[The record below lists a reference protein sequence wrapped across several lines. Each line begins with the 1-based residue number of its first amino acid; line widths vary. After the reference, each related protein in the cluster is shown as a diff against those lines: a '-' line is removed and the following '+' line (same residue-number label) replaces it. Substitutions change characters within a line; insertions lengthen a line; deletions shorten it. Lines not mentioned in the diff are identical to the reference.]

1 MTTDSLPSALVN
13 CNSKPESNFP
23 IDEKEPSRNKTNGD
37 EGVCDHVNLEEKAAD
52 LSSNNGD
59 GDDYPQGMK
68 RFVIVLA
75 LILAIFLASLDMT
88 IVATAIPRITDEFH
102 GLDKVSWYGSAFFMT
117 NGGFQSSWGK
127 AYKYFP
133 LKTVFLSCIIVF
145 EIGSLICAVAQNSTT
160 LIVGRAVTGLGA
172 AGIGTGA
179 YTIIAFIAEPAKRA
193 MYTGFVGMSF
203 GFASVI
209 GPLLGGAFTDHV
221 SWRWCFY
228 INLPIGGISAF
239 IVLFFFHA
247 PAGAKPVVA
256 ELREKI
262 LQMDFVGAG
271 MIMGGITAYMLALQ
285 YAGQTKSW
293 NDSVVIGLLV
303 GFVLIFMVFG
313 VWEVYQGERAM
324 VVPRLIK
331 QRAILI
337 SCLFTFF
344 FVGSYYLVIYYLP
357 IYFQSVHDVSP
368 TMSGVRNLPLIIAVT
383 VSMILSGIFVS
394 KTGIAGPIKV
404 VGAAIAIVASGLLY
418 TLDIDTS
425 AGKWIGYQIIGGVG
439 WGVAFQLPIIVGQAY
454 SDATDVSS
462 VTAMVLLFQC
472 LGGSFFVA
480 AGQSAFVN
488 RLLANLPDT
497 PEIDR
502 MLVVATGATEIRR
515 AFPARYVPDIVAAY
529 MQGIKVSLGIPTGAA
544 GVGLVV
550 ALFGRWGRIHA
561 GSAAAAA

>member
-1 MTTDSLPSALVN
+1 MTANSLESS
-13 CNSKPESNFP
+13 NSKLESSM
-23 IDEKEPSRNKTNGD
+23 DEKDPKQKNIASGD
-37 EGVCDHVNLEEKAAD
+37 EEPTAASID
-52 LSSNNGD
+52 AAKED
-59 GDDYPQGMK
+59 EYPQGMK

-133 LKTVFLSCIIVF
+133 LKTVFLACIVVF
-145 EIGSLICAVAQNSTT
+145 EVGSLICAVAQNSTT

-228 INLPIGGISAF
+228 INLPVGGISAL
-239 IVLFFFHA
+239 IVIFFFHT
-247 PAGAKPVVA
+247 PSGAKPVA
-256 ELREKI
+256 ATLKEKI
-262 LQMDFVGAG
+262 LQMDFVGAAL
-271 MIMGGITAYMLALQ
+271 IMGGITAYMLALQ
-285 YAGQTKSW
+285 YGGQTKPW
-293 NDSVVIGLLV
+293 NSSMVIGLLV
-303 GFVLIFMVFG
+303 GFVLIFVVFG
-313 VWEVYQGERAM
+313 IWEFYQGERAM

-331 QRAILI
+331 QRAILT

-357 IYFQSVHDVSP
+357 IYFQSVHDASP

-383 VSMILSGIFVS
+383 ISMILSGIFVS
-394 KTGIAGPIKV
+394 KTGIANPVKV
-404 VGAAIAIVASGLLY
+404 AGAVIAIVASGLLY

-425 AGKWIGYQIIGGVG
+425 AGKWIGYQLLGGVG
-439 WGVAFQLPIIVGQAY
+439 WGIAFQLPIIVGQAY
-454 SDATDVSS
+454 SDPTDVSS

-472 LGGSFFVA
+472 VGGSFFVA
-480 AGQSAFVN
+480 AGQAAFVN
-488 RLLANLPDT
+488 RLLVNLPNSPD
-497 PEIDR
+497 IDP
-502 MLVVATGATEIRR
+502 MHVVATGATEIRR
-515 AFPARYVPDIVAAY
+515 AFPAHIPEIVAAY
-529 MQGIKVSLGIPTGAA
+529 MSGIKISLAIPIGAA

-550 ALFGRWGRIHA
+550 SLFGKWNRIHA
-561 GSAAAAA
+561 SAAAAAAA